1 MANAATVQGPRLRII
16 LFLHFGQGLP
26 ELCERWRRD
35 PASDGIASC
44 ALTVRQRHDGHWLP
58 DVYLFRLEVKSLIIL
73 FLIKD
78 VSLRNCFHTS
88 KSDERNT
95 PQDRALRGV

>member
-1 MANAATVQGPRLRII
+1 MANAAMVQGPRL
-16 LFLHFGQGLP
+16 LMVLLLHFRQGP
-26 ELCERWRRD
+26 SELRERWRCD
-35 PASDGIASC
+35 LALPGIASS

-58 DVYLFRLEVKSLIIL
+58 DVYLFRSEVESLIIPL
-73 FLIKD
+73 LIKD

-95 PQDRALRGV
+95 SQDRALRGV